1 MSAPALFQS
10 LGDWAWPA
18 FIAFAIVCS
27 LIGVAL
33 KRYEKR
39 KGYKNLGDGL

>member
-1 MSAPALFQS
+1 MTAPMFQDLGVWAL
-10 LGDWAWPA
+10 PA

-27 LIGVAL
+27 IIGVAL
-33 KRYEKR
+33 RRYEKR